1 MDVLALAQQSKL
13 ALRLHPAMGPRLKSY
28 CVARL
33 PVVNVR
39 DSGLRPRLRFKSQ
52 RDAKN
57 QLQRPLSEIKF
68 ENPLL
73 ARNVAGSE
81 RVAPIF
87 EIDLHRPLFGYILT
101 MIGELWPPPREGSCR
116 DVL

>member
-1 MDVLALAQQSKL
+1 MRS
-13 ALRLHPAMGPRLKSY
+13 RLNS
-28 CVARL
+28 VAKL

-39 DSGLRPRLRFKSQ
+39 DSGLRPRLRFDSQ

-57 QLQRPLSEIKF
+57 QLQRRLPEIKF

-87 EIDLHRPLFGYILT
+87 EIDLHRPLFGYILR
-101 MIGELWPPPREGSCR
+101 MIGELWPPPDAVSAGR
-116 DVL
+116 VLS